1 MSVAADATALALA
14 EERVLVAALRAGD
27 ERAFA
32 QLVELYHS
40 SLLRVARTYV
50 RTAALAEEV
59 VQETWVGVIRGL
71 DRFRG
76 DASLKT
82 WIFRILANQAKTRAL
97 REARSVPFSSLTG
110 DDEDGPS
117 VDESRFLSLDHP
129 DWPGHWAGAPVS
141 WRELPEER
149 LVAGET
155 LGRLREAIDGLPPK
169 QRQVITLRD
178 VEGWSADEVC
188 ALLGLSEGNQRIL
201 LHRARSKVRAAL
213 ESYLAAD

>member
-1 MSVAADATALALA
+1 VSTAAATVVAD
-14 EERVLVAALRAGD
+14 ERQLLAALRAGD
-27 ERAFA
+27 EQAFA
-32 QLVELYHS
+32 QLVHVYHG
-40 SLLRVARTYV
+40 SLVRAARTYV

-59 VQETWVGVIRGL
+59 AQDTWLAVIRGL

-97 REARSVPFSSLTG
+97 REARSVPFSSIAG
-110 DDEDGPS
+110 DDEDGPA

-129 DWPGHWAGAPVS
+129 DWPGHWAGAPAS

-155 LGRLREAIDGLPPK
+155 LGRLREAIDGLPAK